1 MENYQQIIDE
11 MDHKMM
17 RGAEASPDLYR
28 VLSALRLCVKYS
40 ADSLAKKSERI
51 MEMREMIEQTKDQT
65 HATIEEE
72 QRICREVCALQASDH
87 QRDIKILRRQMGI
100 WRAKAKRLE
109 SEKGES

>member
-40 ADSLAKKSERI
+40 GQNLAKKSERI
-51 MEMREMIEQTKDQT
+51 MEMHEKIEQIKDKT
-65 HATIEEE
+65 HAMINENE
-72 QRICREVCALQASDH
+72 RVCREVCALQGRDH
-87 QRDIKILRRQMGI
+87 EREIKILRRQMGI
-100 WRAKAKRLE
+100 WRAKAKRLQ
-109 SEKGES
+109 SEKGAS